1 MQLGAYDW
9 MFLVQLRNLSVVR
22 LAPKNEVIIV
32 KCINMV
38 RKKKYTSWIG
48 TFDTKPKN
56 KNPLSTDY
64 ACPTRI
70 LNELAH
76 FKPYISNFDRMR
88 IQISWRGS
96 FCPSQINHL
105 LQFTFKKKN
114 QILVLFLSLITHFFF
129 F

>member
-9 MFLVQLRNLSVVR
+9 MFLVQLHKLSVVR

-32 KCINMV
+32 KCINII
-38 RKKKYTSWIG
+38 RKKKYTSQIG

-64 ACPTRI
+64 ACPMRI

-76 FKPYISNFDRMR
+76 FRPYISNFDRMR
-88 IQISWRGS
+88 I
-96 FCPSQINHL
+96 
-105 LQFTFKKKN
+105 
-114 QILVLFLSLITHFFF
+114 
-129 F
+129 